1 MLPVSALL
9 FIYIF
14 LMARTR
20 SVRKKAASKKA
31 SGPRNWGAGPLL
43 FIIWSCTLLVTLG
56 VGVLVAGYMMLGL
69 PEISSLHSYRP
80 PMVTEVLDS
89 SYKPLAYWYKEK
101 RWPLPMSQIP
111 EQVANAFLAA
121 EDARFYEHGGIDFM
135 GVIRAVIKNVEAGG
149 IVQGAST
156 ITQQVTRSLLL
167 TRERSWIRKLKE
179 AVLAWQIDASLSKD
193 EILSIYLNQ
202 IYLGQGAYG
211 VEAAART
218 YFAKHVYQL
227 DLAECAM
234 LAGLPQAP
242 SRYNPAKHFER
253 ARKRQLY
260 VLRRMV
266 EEGYVSPE
274 EAEAARNTHIVIQS
288 EKLDLPP
295 GAQYFVAHVR
305 KELKAR
311 YGEQRL
317 LTDGLTIVTTLDR
330 DWQTHAS
337 EVVKQG
343 IENVIKRHRKDRA
356 LKENVQC
363 AMVSMEAE
371 TGAVKALWGGSDFQK
386 SQFDLAIQ
394 GRMQPGSC
402 FKPIVYATALK
413 EHVVAPN
420 SIIIDEPLSF
430 IGSDPRKP
438 WRPENFDKKYM
449 GPITIRKALTY
460 SRNVISVKLARLVGT
475 RAIVEQAKRMGISV
489 PISQDLSIALGSSA
503 VPPIQLVQAYSTFP
517 NLGKTVKPQFVDAVL
532 DRDDRLIE
540 ELEPQYNESLDPV
553 TAFQMV
559 MLLEGVVQEGTGR
572 YARKLKWPVGGKTG
586 TTDNYKDAWFMGFTP
601 EVVTGVWVGRKD
613 KQSLGR
619 LETGGR
625 AACPIWTSF
634 MEITLQNAQ
643 KKDFP
648 VPEGVALVPV
658 DKRTGE
664 IVTVDPAKDKNV
676 IWEAFPVDDLPTLEP
691 STGIFNVP
699 SILEK
704 MGNLFR

>member
-1 MLPVSALL
+1 M
-9 FIYIF
+9 FIYNI

-20 SVRKKAASKKA
+20 SVRKKISKGRTQ
-31 SGPRNWGAGPLL
+31 GPRKWGVGPLL

-56 VGVLVAGYMMLGL
+56 VGALVAGYMMLGL

-80 PMVTEVLDS
+80 NMVTEVLDS

-111 EQVANAFLAA
+111 EQLAHAFLAA

-167 TRERSWIRKLKE
+167 TPERSWIRKLKE

-193 EILSIYLNQ
+193 EILCIYLNQ

-227 DLAECAM
+227 NLAECAM

-266 EEGYVSPE
+266 EEGYIRPE
-274 EAEAARNTHIVIQS
+274 EAEAARNTHIVIKS

-295 GAQYFVAHVR
+295 GVGYFLAEVR
-305 KELKAR
+305 KEMKVR
-311 YGEQRL
+311 YGEHRL

-330 DWQTHAS
+330 EWQKQAAS
-337 EVVKQG
+337 SVRQG
-343 IENVIKRHRKDRA
+343 IDNLLKRHKRDSA
-356 LKENVQC
+356 LKENVEC
-363 AMVSMEAE
+363 ALVSMEAD
-371 TGAVKALWGGSDFQK
+371 TGAVRALWGGNDFRK

-420 SIIIDEPLSF
+420 SIIVDEPLSLP
-430 IGSDPRKP
+430 GSDPSKP
-438 WRPENFDKKYM
+438 WQPENFDKKYM
-449 GPITIRKALTY
+449 GPITIRTALTY

-475 RAIVEQAKRMGISV
+475 KAIVEQARRMGISV

-517 NLGKTVKPQFVDAVL
+517 NLGKTVRPQFIDAVM
-532 DRDDRLIE
+532 DRNDHLLE
-540 ELEPQYNESLDPV
+540 ELEPEYNESLDPV

-559 MLLEGVVQEGTGR
+559 LLLEGVVQDGTGR
-572 YARKLKWPVGGKTG
+572 YAKKLKWPVGGKTG

-601 EVVTGVWVGRKD
+601 DVVTGVWVGRKD
-613 KQSLGR
+613 KKSLGR

-625 AACPIWTSF
+625 VACPIWTSF
-634 MEITLQNAQ
+634 MKITIENPK
-643 KKDFP
+643 KKDFQ
-648 VPEGVALVPV
+648 VPDGVALVPV
-658 DKRTGE
+658 NKRTGE
-664 IVTVDPAKDKNV
+664 IVTVEPDKDKNV
-676 IWEAFPVDDLPTLEP
+676 VWEAFPVDDLPTLEP
-691 STGIFNVP
+691 STGIFNLP

-704 MGNLFR
+704 IGGLFR